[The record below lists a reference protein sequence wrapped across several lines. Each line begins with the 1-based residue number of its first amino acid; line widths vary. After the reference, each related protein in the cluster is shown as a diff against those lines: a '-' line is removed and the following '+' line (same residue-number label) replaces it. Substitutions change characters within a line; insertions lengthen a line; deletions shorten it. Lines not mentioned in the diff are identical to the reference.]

1 MFKGLGQFATLM
13 KQAQGMRE
21 KIDESKERLANLKC
35 DGEAGGGMVRVTVG
49 GALRILNCSIDP
61 TLIQSGDREMI
72 EDLVVAATNQ
82 ALEKMVELQTKEMSS
97 ITGGLDLGGLND
109 ALSSFGLGK

>member
-21 KIDESKERLANLKC
+21 KIDESKERIANLKC

-49 GALRILNCSIDP
+49 GTMRVLNCSIDP
-61 TLIQSGDREMI
+61 SLIQTGDREML
-72 EDLVVAATNQ
+72 EDLIVAATNQ
-82 ALEKMVELQTKEMSS
+82 AMEKLVELQTKEMSS
-97 ITGGLDLGGLND
+97 ITGGIDLGGLND
-109 ALSSFGLGK
+109 ALNSLGMGK